1 VLNFNSKSFE
11 LNWCV
16 LTARQ
21 QNWLLAELER
31 LLLSNVRGRSLRK
44 TATSS
49 PTVHQSSVFVVQSQ
63 KKSKKKK
70 KRTIVSAT
78 PANRGSQ
85 PCQFS
90 LQTSYFDTQSPPS
103 AVSYRH
109 SPQQVGSDGVSS
121 YDRTIY
127 SNPAEASKFLDR
139 KEAERI
145 SLSHPNSV

>member
-1 VLNFNSKSFE
+1 MPNFNSKSFE

-16 LTARQ
+16 LTAQQ

-31 LLLSNVRGRSLRK
+31 LLLSNVRGKSLRK
-44 TATSS
+44 PGTSS
-49 PTVHQSSVFVVQSQ
+49 PTVHQSSIFGVQSH

-70 KRTIVSAT
+70 KRSMVSAE
-78 PANRGSQ
+78 PANRSSRPGQ
-85 PCQFS
+85 IS
-90 LQTSYFDTQSPPS
+90 LQTSYFDAQSPPS
-103 AVSYRH
+103 TISYRH
-109 SPQQVGSDGVSS
+109 SPQQVGRDGVSS

-145 SLSHPNSV
+145 SLSHANSV